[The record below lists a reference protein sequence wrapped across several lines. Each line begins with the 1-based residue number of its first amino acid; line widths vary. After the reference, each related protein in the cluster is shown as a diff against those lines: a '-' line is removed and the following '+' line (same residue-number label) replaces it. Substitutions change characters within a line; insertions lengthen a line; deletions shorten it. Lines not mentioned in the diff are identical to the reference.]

1 MFQQG
6 IFITIETV
14 LRNLKLHGTTIKCY
28 PLASCLYQMGH
39 GIIGTHIVID
49 HHTTGIHAR
58 TDSVIE
64 HDGDTC
70 INQPLIVF
78 VVLGVLR
85 LRHDDTTDLVTME
98 VLTDPHLTFM
108 LLPTQGHHD
117 PITTGGCSL
126 LNACQDRREII
137 VRELRYDDTDDSLR
151 HYPTVA

>member
-39 GIIGTHIVID
+39 GIIGTHIVIN

-70 INQPLIVF
+70 IYQPLIVF

-98 VLTDPHLTFM
+98 VLTDPHLTLM
-108 LLPTQGHHD
+108 LFSTQRNHN
-117 PITTGGCSL
+117 PVTTGSGCL
-126 LNACQDRREII
+126 LNASQNRREII
-137 VRELRYDDTDDSLR
+137 MRELRHDDTDDSLR
-151 HYPTVA
+151 HHPTVA